1 MFQIPT
7 LRVSKR
13 GGWALAIALGASLS
27 VPFAESQTDSQRQ
40 AADPGVRPG
49 DPGAGQPLPG
59 LTAGQLGMFNQG
71 KDAFEEVNF
80 VVNPPPGGDAGLGP
94 RFNSESCVS
103 CHSQPF
109 VGGTSPAV
117 NPLFEVATRLGGRNQ
132 IPWFLSQDGPARE
145 VRFIKNPDGTP
156 DGGVHN
162 LFVISGR
169 SDARG
174 CNLRQEDFSNK
185 ANLVF
190 RIPTPTFGGGLI
202 EAILDEM
209 LLQNLAADGA
219 SKRALGI
226 SGRVNRNDNSG
237 TITRFGW
244 KAQVAS
250 LQIFA
255 GEAYNVEQGVSNA
268 LFAQERDETYGC
280 RYNQTP
286 EDGIDFQTGGVDD
299 VSLFAAFMRFLAP
312 PARGPITDAVN
323 AGFTT
328 FKSVGCALCHT
339 PSLRTGNSV
348 ITALQN
354 KDVPLFSDLAIHRMG
369 TGLTDQ
375 INQGRALG
383 DEFRT
388 APLWGLGKRIFFL
401 HDGRT
406 SNLVEAI
413 QVHYS
418 SGSEANAVIGQYN
431 SLSTTQKQNLL
442 VFLRSL

>member
-1 MFQIPT
+1 MTFQILT

-117 NPLFEVATRLGGRNQ
+117 NPLFEVATRLGARNQ
-132 IPWFLSQDGPARE
+132 IPWFLKQDGPARE

-174 CNLRQEDFSNK
+174 CNLRQEDFSDK

-190 RIPTPTFGGGLI
+190 RIPTPTFGAGLM
-202 EAILDEM
+202 EAILDET
-209 LLQNLAADGA
+209 LLGNLAVTPRR
-219 SKRALGI
+219 SAL
-226 SGRVNRNDNSG
+226 S
-237 TITRFGW
+237 
-244 KAQVAS
+244 AYP
-250 LQIFA
+250 A
-255 GEAYNVEQGVSNA
+255 G
-268 LFAQERDETYGC
+268 
-280 RYNQTP
+280 
-286 EDGIDFQTGGVDD
+286 
-299 VSLFAAFMRFLAP
+299 
-312 PARGPITDAVN
+312 
-323 AGFTT
+323 
-328 FKSVGCALCHT
+328 
-339 PSLRTGNSV
+339 
-348 ITALQN
+348 
-354 KDVPLFSDLAIHRMG
+354 
-369 TGLTDQ
+369 
-375 INQGRALG
+375 
-383 DEFRT
+383 
-388 APLWGLGKRIFFL
+388 
-401 HDGRT
+401 
-406 SNLVEAI
+406 
-413 QVHYS
+413 
-418 SGSEANAVIGQYN
+418 
-431 SLSTTQKQNLL
+431 
-442 VFLRSL
+442 